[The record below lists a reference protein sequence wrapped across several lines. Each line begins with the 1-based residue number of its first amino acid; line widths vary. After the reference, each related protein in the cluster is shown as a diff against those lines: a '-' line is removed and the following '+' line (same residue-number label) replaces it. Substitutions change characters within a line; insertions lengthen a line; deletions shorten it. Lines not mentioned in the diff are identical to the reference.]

1 MLRPRGFTLIEVMV
15 TVGIVAILAAIAI
28 PTYSQYILRARITGA
43 VSNLSSMRVKMEQY
57 FQDNRTYN
65 NAAAP
70 PCGAAGT
77 SVAPL
82 PTDANFT
89 FACLPAP
96 TATQYTV
103 VATGTGSML
112 GFQYSIDQNNNRVTL
127 GLPPAGWVGVGN
139 PCWVLKQDGSC

>member
-1 MLRPRGFTLIEVMV
+1 MLRPRGFTLIEVMI

-28 PTYSQYILRARITGA
+28 PTYSQYVLRARITGA

-70 PCGAAGT
+70 PCGLPGT

-89 FACLPAP
+89 FTCP
-96 TATQYTV
+96 TLSGTQYTV
-103 VATGTGSML
+103 LAAGTGTML
-112 GFQYSIDQNNNRVTL
+112 GAQYSIDQNNNRVTIN
-127 GLPPAGWVGVGN
+127 PPAGWLGAGN